1 LSQLRK
7 RFAGGEPLLQPM
19 RCSAAAH
26 LRQLPA
32 WEPPGAKFCNS
43 CGEKLLVLPQAQ
55 ARAPTPPSTSAQ
67 PRAERRQLTVMF
79 CDLVCAT
86 LERLINEA
94 KRAGFLFGT
103 AGRAQSWQLD
113 RPTCQRSGMTPD

>member
-1 LSQLRK
+1 
-7 RFAGGEPLLQPM
+7 
-19 RCSAAAH
+19 
-26 LRQLPA
+26 LPA
-32 WEPPGAKFCNS
+32 ASRFCNQCGAAQPLTCANCRHGEPPGAKFCNS

>member
-1 LSQLRK
+1 
-7 RFAGGEPLLQPM
+7 
-19 RCSAAAH
+19 
-26 LRQLPA
+26 
-32 WEPPGAKFCNS
+32 
-43 CGEKLLVLPQAQ
+43 
-55 ARAPTPPSTSAQ
+55 
-67 PRAERRQLTVMF
+67 MF